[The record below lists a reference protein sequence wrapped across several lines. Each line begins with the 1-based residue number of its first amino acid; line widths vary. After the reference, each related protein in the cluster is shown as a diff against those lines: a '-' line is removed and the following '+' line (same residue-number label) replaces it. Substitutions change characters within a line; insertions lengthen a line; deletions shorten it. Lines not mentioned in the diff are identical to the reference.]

1 MKKELEK
8 SGKEDIM
15 HGTNIMGIPME
26 NPLIIAPGPWS
37 RGKLL
42 KNALECNAGAVMTET
57 VVSEP
62 YPDTRPR
69 YAYDPENGGLQ
80 NIRLYSA
87 LELEG
92 WLSEL
97 EKANRASRYGSS
109 SKLIVSIMAS
119 TPSELGYIA
128 RKVEKTG
135 VDGIEVGLA
144 CPMGEGPEIVA
155 ENPKKVYEYIRAAV
169 KAVSLPVSVKLCAT
183 ANLLSSVRAAEKA
196 GASGIS
202 AIDTLRCILS
212 IDTES
217 GIPGLPTYGGYSG
230 APIRPVGLA
239 AVAAIV
245 QTTKLPVTGIGG
257 IRNCSNLIEYIM
269 AGASAAGV
277 GTEILLRGYGAAE
290 KILHELADFKSKKNI
305 SDLENLRGIALKEL
319 KSFEE
324 IKLELKQAELK
335 ESCTDRKCQKCVIC
349 CLQDAVCFEN
359 ESIEINPSLCDGC
372 GLCLDVCP
380 KNRIRLSWP

>member
-1 MKKELEK
+1 
-8 SGKEDIM
+8 M
-15 HGTNIMGIPME
+15 HGTNIMGIPMK

-42 KNALECNAGAVMTET
+42 KNALECNAGAIITET

-69 YAYDPENGGLQ
+69 YAYDPKNGGLQ

-87 LELEG
+87 LDLEG
-92 WLSEL
+92 WLCEL
-97 EKANRASRYGSS
+97 EKADKTSRYGSI

-135 VDGIEVGLA
+135 VDGIEIGLA
-144 CPMGEGPEIVA
+144 CPMVEGPEIIA
-155 ENPKKVYEYIRAAV
+155 ENPEKVYEYTKAAV
-169 KAVSLPVSVKLCAT
+169 RAVNIPVSVKLCAT

-217 GIPGLPTYGGYSG
+217 GLPGLPTYGGYSG
-230 APIRPVGLA
+230 APIRPIGLA
-239 AVAAIV
+239 TVAAIV
-245 QTTKLPVTGIGG
+245 QTTKLPVAGIGG
-257 IRNCSNLIEYIM
+257 IENCENLIEYIM
-269 AGASAAGV
+269 AGASCAGI
-277 GTEILLRGYGAAE
+277 GTQILLKGYGIIKKTLE
-290 KILHELADFKSKKNI
+290 DFSDFTSKKNI
-305 SDLENLRGIALKEL
+305 SDLENIRGCALKKL

-324 IKLELKQAELK
+324 IKLELKQAELA
-335 ESCTDRKCQKCVIC
+335 ENCTDHECQKCVMC
-349 CLQDAVCFEN
+349 CLQNAIRLD
-359 ESIEINPSLCDGC
+359 SGRIKIDPSLCDGC
-372 GLCLDVCP
+372 GLCLDICP
-380 KNRIRLSWP
+380 DARIRLSWT